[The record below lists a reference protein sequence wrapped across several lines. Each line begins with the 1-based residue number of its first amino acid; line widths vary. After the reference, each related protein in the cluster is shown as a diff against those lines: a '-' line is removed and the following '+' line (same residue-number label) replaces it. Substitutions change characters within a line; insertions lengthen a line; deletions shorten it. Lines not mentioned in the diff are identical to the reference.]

1 MFNLLCNSMVLWLT
15 RYVMRL
21 NTSKWKLFFGAIVAS
36 CFLFLQV
43 YLFSQLLIS
52 LLMKILFSIIII
64 IITFGYKGVG
74 SFFRTWTAFYFI
86 SFALG
91 GGILGVHYLL
101 NDGLIYMNHKV
112 MLTAKN
118 MYGDDI
124 HLAFILICFPLIW
137 LFIKRRMDDHV
148 RIKIKYDQLYEVI
161 LTINGQSMRT
171 KGYLDSGNHLVD
183 PITRR
188 PVVLCDMSFLKAFFP
203 QEDWIP
209 FMDCLRKNQ
218 LDQIPLLF
226 KQKVFIVPFQGVGG
240 KTSYLYCLK
249 PELLTIFYQGKIL
262 ETNHVLVGIQLDA
275 LTENNAYHC
284 LLHPQLIHFS
294 NEGSAS

>member
-1 MFNLLCNSMVLWLT
+1 MVLLLT

-21 NTSKWKLFFGAIVAS
+21 NTSNWKIVFGATIAS

-43 YLFSQLLIS
+43 YLSSQLLLS
-52 LLMKILFSIIII
+52 LFMKVILSIIII
-64 IITFGYKGVG
+64 IITFGYKGGG
-74 SFFRTWTAFYFI
+74 SFFKTWTAFYFI

-101 NDGLIYMNHKV
+101 NDGLSYTNHKV

-118 MYGDDI
+118 MYGDDVHI
-124 HLAFILICFPLIW
+124 AFILICFPLIW

-148 RIKIKYDQLYEVI
+148 RIKIKYDQIYDVI
-161 LTINGQSMRT
+161 LAINGQSIRT
-171 KGYLDSGNHLVD
+171 KGYLDSGNHLID

-188 PVVLCDMSFLKAFFP
+188 PVVLCDTSFLKTFFP
-203 QEDWIP
+203 QDEWIQ
-209 FMDCLRKNQ
+209 FIDCLRKHQ
-218 LDQIPLLF
+218 LDEPPHLL

-249 PELLTIFYQGKIL
+249 PESLTIFYQGKVL
-262 ETNHVLVGIQLDA
+262 ETNHVLVGIQLES

>member
-1 MFNLLCNSMVLWLT
+1 MVLWLT

-101 NDGLIYMNHKV
+101 NDGLIFMNYKV
-112 MLTAKN
+112 MLTANKLY
-118 MYGDDI
+118 YGCVHNILVLMDI
-124 HLAFILICFPLIW
+124 YLVVIIYLI
-137 LFIKRRMDDHV
+137 
-148 RIKIKYDQLYEVI
+148 
-161 LTINGQSMRT
+161 
-171 KGYLDSGNHLVD
+171 
-183 PITRR
+183 
-188 PVVLCDMSFLKAFFP
+188 
-203 QEDWIP
+203 
-209 FMDCLRKNQ
+209 
-218 LDQIPLLF
+218 
-226 KQKVFIVPFQGVGG
+226 
-240 KTSYLYCLK
+240 
-249 PELLTIFYQGKIL
+249 
-262 ETNHVLVGIQLDA
+262 
-275 LTENNAYHC
+275 
-284 LLHPQLIHFS
+284 
-294 NEGSAS
+294 